1 MPDLYIQLINY
12 ALREIFKIKTLKV
25 IMKRFLLLS
34 LVFGWLI
41 QPVQAQQKKSI
52 TFDHIFDQ
60 TFSQEGIQNVNWMK
74 DGQFYTALVRSR
86 SDIEIRKYDILSGD
100 YEVLVA
106 TSELKVEDR
115 GDPINIQDYQFSAD
129 ETKILIKTDV
139 EQIWRR
145 STRENYFIHNLETGE
160 TKKLTQSK
168 EKQQYA
174 QLSPT
179 GDKAAFVQNNNLYL
193 VDLES
198 GEEKAITTDGE
209 ENKIINGA
217 TDWVYEEEFGF
228 AKAWY
233 WSPDGQK
240 IAYYRFDESRVK
252 EFFMT
257 EWGKLYPGQ
266 TQFKYPKAGEKNS
279 IVKIGVY
286 DLETDQTTW
295 LDIGE
300 ETDQY
305 IPRINWTKS
314 SDTLAIR
321 RMNRLQNKQDL
332 ILANTNTGASEIIKT
347 ETGDAWVDIND
358 DLTFLDNGEQFIY
371 LSEESGY
378 NHVYLYDMS
387 GELIRQ
393 VTQGNWEV
401 TNYLGYNENNE
412 RIYYISTEDSPLERH
427 LYSIDITGKFKQKMS
442 EGEGWNSVNMSRDY
456 KYYIETFSGPGTPSV
471 YTLHEGNGREVRVLE
486 DNDNLSETL
495 TEYNLPEKEYLK
507 ISLPQAE
514 LNAYM
519 LKPHDFD
526 TSKKYPVLFYV
537 YGGPGS
543 QTVSKRFESGQRP
556 MWHRYLAEQGYIVFS
571 VDNRGTGAR
580 GREFEKQVYKRL
592 GQYEVQDQIDAAE
605 YLIDRYDFIDTS
617 RIGIWGWSYGGY
629 MSSLV
634 LAQGNDIFDTAIAV
648 APVTSWRFYD
658 TIYTERF
665 MQTPQMN
672 PEGYIK
678 GAPLTYADQIKGN
691 YLLVHGTG
699 DDNVHF
705 QNAVEMVNKLVME
718 GVQFETMY
726 YPNRAHGISGGNA
739 RRHLYEMLNRFIV
752 ENL

>member
-1 MPDLYIQLINY
+1 
-12 ALREIFKIKTLKV
+12 
-25 IMKRFLLLS
+25 MKKLLL
-34 LVFGWLI
+34 LFFVFGWLV
-41 QPVQAQQKKSI
+41 QPLQAQEKKAI

-60 TFSQEGIQNVNWMK
+60 TFSPEGIQNVNWMK
-74 DGQFYTALVRSR
+74 DGQYYTALVRSQT
-86 SDIEIRKYDILSGD
+86 DIELRKYDILTGEH
-100 YEVLVA
+100 EVLVA
-106 TSELKVEDR
+106 TSELSVEGR
-115 GDPINIQDYQFSAD
+115 EKPIIIQDYQFSAD
-129 ETKILIKTDV
+129 ESKLLIKTDV

-145 STRENYFIHNLETGE
+145 STKENYFIHNLESGE
-160 TKKLTQSK
+160 TKKLTQSE

-174 QLSPT
+174 QLSPA
-179 GDKAAFVQNNNLYL
+179 GDKAAFVQNNDLYL

-198 GEEKAITTDGE
+198 GEETAITTDGE

-233 WSPDGQK
+233 WSPDGNK

-257 EWGKLYPGQ
+257 EWGSLYPGL
-266 TQFKYPKAGEKNS
+266 TRFKYPKAGEKNS

-286 DLETDQTTW
+286 DLESEETTW
-295 LDIGE
+295 MDIGE

-305 IPRINWTKS
+305 IPRINWTES
-314 SDTLAIR
+314 NDTLAIR

-332 ILANTNTGASEIIKT
+332 MLADANTGESETIKT
-347 ETGDAWVDIND
+347 ETSDAWVDIND

-378 NHVYLYDMS
+378 NHIYLYDMS
-387 GELIRQ
+387 GKLVRQ
-393 VTQGNWEV
+393 VTNGNWEV
-401 TNYLGYNENNE
+401 TNYLGYNESNE
-412 RIYYISTEDSPLERH
+412 RIYYISTEESPLQRH
-427 LYSIDITGKFKQKMS
+427 LYSIDITGKFKRKMS
-442 EGEGWNSVNMSRDY
+442 DGEGWNSVNMSRDY
-456 KYYIETFSGPGTPSV
+456 KYYIENYSGPGNPNT
-471 YTLHEGNGREVRVLE
+471 YTLHEGSGKEIRVLE
-486 DNDNLSETL
+486 DNDKLNETL
-495 TEYNLPEKEYLK
+495 TEYRLPEKEYMK
-507 ISLPQAE
+507 IPLAQAE

-526 TSKKYPVLFYV
+526 PSQKYPVLIYV

-543 QTVSKRFESGQRP
+543 QTVTKSFESGQRP
-556 MWHRYLAEQGYIVFS
+556 MWHRYLTEQGYIVFS

-580 GREFEKQVYKRL
+580 GRDFEKQVYKKL
-592 GQYEVQDQIDAAE
+592 GQYEVQDQIDAAK
-605 YLIDRYDFIDTS
+605 YLIDQHDFIDTS
-617 RIGIWGWSYGGY
+617 RVGIWGWSYGGY

-634 LAQGNDIFDTAIAV
+634 LAKGSDIFSTAIAV

-678 GAPLTYADQIKGN
+678 GAPLTYADQIEGN

-705 QNAVEMVNKLVME
+705 QNAVEMVNKLVLE

-739 RRHLYEMLNRFIV
+739 RRHLYKMLNHFILD
-752 ENL
+752 NL